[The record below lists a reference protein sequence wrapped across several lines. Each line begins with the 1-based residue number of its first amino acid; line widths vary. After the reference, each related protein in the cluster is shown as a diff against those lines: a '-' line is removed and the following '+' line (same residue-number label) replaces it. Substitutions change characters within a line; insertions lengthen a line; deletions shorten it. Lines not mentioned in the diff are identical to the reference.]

1 MVQTAVQAGVDPMNE
16 PSSIPAGYG
25 AENGEDLSLGLGEL
39 DLTTEHLSLAGIE
52 KDVEALADHEVLKA
66 ILDQGLDPREYGR
79 RYEDELRQAELASI
93 EDYIAE
99 ADTLIALH
107 TDIKECDDILQ
118 GVEATLAHF
127 QTDLGSISSEIRALQ
142 AESQSMNAKL
152 RDRRALKE
160 SLEDFVGRVSLTP
173 DLIHG
178 IVQSDVQSEEFLSA
192 LQTLG
197 RKLASAARDPDLQGT
212 VALRDVAPELEKLRI
227 KAVVKSRDFL
237 FAKIWDFRRP
247 RTNVQ
252 IKQPVLL
259 RHKSLVAFLGEH
271 APDIFGE
278 VRAAYIDKVSA
289 KVLDLFR
296 NYWAVIDRLEE
307 KVLTEADTLGAAE
320 ASSSGGVLSFFQRPA
335 PAPAAAA
342 SAGGRAD
349 AFSLQDRALVLSHV
363 EGPPL
368 VLHAA
373 EARGARFPYEVLF
386 RSVNKLLM
394 DTAAHEYLFCAEF
407 WGDAGVY
414 AALFAPVLAFVES
427 SLAAALAELHDPI
440 ALLLMVRLNRECGLA
455 MARRGNP
462 ALDGFYDRINL
473 LLWPRLKVLMDAQ
486 LASVK
491 AMPVDPGSTAVPI
504 PAVHLLAERYAALTS
519 ALLLLQADLPE
530 EPLESNTERLR
541 YAVMNALLSL
551 SRLLPSKRAGT
562 VFLILNFGHIVGVLR
577 GTAARGLPRTGSL
590 SQQAMSQAASGGG
603 QGGAGANPALHRT
616 SSSHG
621 AVDASQGLGASGAAL
636 LKEIEEG
643 LHRCTSIYVDDM
655 LGGALPELIAF
666 VRRGEALASGLPEG
680 QALPG
685 CGPPEAAPL
694 AQAFAGSWKQKA
706 EAMCR
711 EVTQD
716 FGSTH
721 AARGVLQA
729 VFTQLLMQY
738 SRFLE
743 LMKKQGPAGLGVVR
757 DAVTLPSVMYGLN
770 ALSR

>member
-1 MVQTAVQAGVDPMNE
+1 MNE

-320 ASSSGGVLSFFQRPA
+320 APSSGG
-335 PAPAAAA
+335 
-342 SAGGRAD
+342 
-349 AFSLQDRALVLSHV
+349 DRALVLSHV